1 MDSDMR
7 TEEQIERTAGTFVRW
22 GCIALLG
29 AGVVH
34 AIIILVTGRYD
45 FVEYGIQ
52 ARLEGWEARIA
63 AGLQLTMCALLA
75 VSTHR
80 SKDFDPK

>member
-1 MDSDMR
+1 MSLRDD
-7 TEEQIERTAGTFVRW
+7 EQIERAGGAFVRW

-34 AIIILVTGRYD
+34 AMIILVTGRYE
-45 FVEYGIQ
+45 FVEYGIH

-75 VSTHR
+75 VSAYR